1 MPDDALL
8 ALADPNDRDG
18 DGISGR
24 PNWITVPDYATLRP
38 DARPRA
44 GKYIGRFGKKAAAY
58 DLLHQTASAY
68 NQDMGVI
75 SFFEDRDPNT
85 HNVLDPEVSN
95 QKVQDVVAYLKFL
108 KAPQPR
114 ETEQAA
120 VLAGEQLFVQV
131 GCGKC
136 HTPELRTGDS
146 PVAAL
151 ANRPVRAYT
160 DLLLHDMGPGLNDGY
175 TEGSAQPAEWRTPP
189 LWGLGLSPNSQGGS
203 YFLLHDGRARSIEAA
218 IAQHGGEAT
227 GSRDRHDRLSAAEQR
242 QLVDFLKSL

>member
-1 MPDDALL
+1 M
-8 ALADPNDRDG
+8 
-18 DGISGR
+18 
-24 PNWITVPDYATLRP
+24 
-38 DARPRA
+38 
-44 GKYIGRFGKKAAAY
+44 
-58 DLLHQTASAY
+58 
-68 NQDMGVI
+68 
-75 SFFEDRDPNT
+75 
-85 HNVLDPEVSN
+85 
-95 QKVQDVVAYLKFL
+95 
-108 KAPQPR
+108 
-114 ETEQAA
+114 
-120 VLAGEQLFVQV
+120 LAGEQLFVQV

-151 ANRPVRAYT
+151 ADRPVRAYT

-227 GSRDRHDRLSAAEQR
+227 GSRDRYDRLSAAEQR